1 MAEDI
6 ITFVFDDNVNG
17 EVYLTSGQY
26 TSASSDTPA
35 STVFESR
42 IVGSVEMT
50 RSISTH
56 FWGGKPRGTVGFS
69 AIKVANGDGR
79 FDYMVGVSMRD
90 TPFVLKIGKNNS
102 TYAAMTTVATGIID
116 RVEFNDEDYMMV
128 YVKGKV
134 AKLDRSAQTST
145 YPSTVANKSLQG
157 AVRPLSFGELFQVP
171 LLQPSPLGY
180 GDYDLHEND
189 NWLGITSFYD
199 QGAPI
204 SEAGVKRSTDS
215 TVFGVSRITQPA
227 NISKQC
233 ADLIGAFR
241 TNSTPINE
249 TFTALTNWTET
260 NGGVGGRDA
269 SISSSQ
275 LSMVN
280 TAGGADLTLQHNT
293 TVSLTDSQYAYFEF
307 TVVSHSGTPSSESAK
322 LELRAGGVSHA
333 VITAAGKY
341 RGIVKNNAS
350 TTFAFVAMNGCNCTT
365 IIDNFSVKV
374 VTPLSTL
381 SDYVEYFATTGTATL
396 TGKGPLVTADIG
408 SSVASLSSS
417 LGYKFS
423 NYVNTGKSIA
433 ELLDEAAISIGGF
446 WYEDRLGLLQF
457 KQLLAPTGT
466 PVAEFT
472 EYDIITGMS
481 VTIYQAEGL
490 SDTISARRNYS
501 PYNEGDLAG
510 FLRFVSLST
519 ELSVRRDSD
528 VAVGTTGYT
537 YTITGTGGVLGT
549 ADFPGG
555 KYYWEVTPSPVTG
568 ATAHHVGTNAAA
580 QGVATVPGSSNG
592 SIAYRNDGQALNNG
606 SAGAYGNSY
615 TTNDNIA
622 VIRDSTMSMAGAQM
636 RSNRQWFNKNG
647 VTQNSGSVVNETGF
661 LVAASGTTAFGCIAV
676 GANATS
682 NGGSVNL
689 GQSAFAYTIPDDYIA
704 PAWLFSILQKE
715 YRYTYTSSIALANDY
730 AQALAAPQIGLSGSP
745 DRPKYGT
752 GTILSMSLHARTE
765 QDRWNTLFQ
774 SLRIKPSFSVIMT
787 GYDALTLE
795 PGDLIQVTYG
805 RYEFSAGVLMRIT
818 SISGDILGG
827 TVKLDCWR

>member
-1 MAEDI
+1 MKQDI
-6 ITFVFDDNVNG
+6 ITLSFDDDITG
-17 EVYLTSGQY
+17 TVYLS
-26 TSASSDTPA
+26 SAPYSTAAADSPALTP
-35 STVFESR
+35 FNPR
-42 IVGSVEMT
+42 ITGSVEMT

-56 FWGGKPRGTVGFS
+56 FWNGKPRGTVGFS
-69 AIKVANGDGR
+69 AIKVANGDGA
-79 FDYMVGVSMRD
+79 FDYLVGVTLRD
-90 TPFVLKIGKNNS
+90 YEFTLKIGKS
-102 TYAAMTTVATGIID
+102 TDAWSTFTTVATGLID
-116 RVEFNDEDYMMV
+116 RIEFTDDDYMTIYLRGRSV
-128 YVKGKV
+128 L
-134 AKLDRSAQTST
+134 LDRSAQTST

-171 LLQPSPLGY
+171 LLQPSPFGY

-204 SEAGVKRSTDS
+204 SESGVKRSTDS
-215 TVFGVSRITQPA
+215 AVFGVSRITQPA

-249 TFTALTNWTET
+249 TFAALTNWTET

-269 SISSSQ
+269 SISSNQ

-322 LELRAGGVSHA
+322 LELRAGGASHA

-381 SDYVEYFATTGTATL
+381 ADYVEYFATSGSATL
-396 TGKGPLVTADIG
+396 TGKGPLATANIG

-417 LGYKFS
+417 LGYAFS

-433 ELLDEAAISIGGF
+433 DLLDEAAIAIGGF

-457 KQLLAPTGT
+457 RQLLAPTGS
-466 PVAEFT
+466 PVASFT
-472 EYDIITGMS
+472 DYDILPGMS
-481 VTIYQAEGL
+481 IAFDTAEGL
-490 SDTISARRNYS
+490 SNTISARRNYS
-501 PYNEGDLAG
+501 PYDESDLAG
-510 FLRFVSLST
+510 FLKFVSLST
-519 ELSVRRDSD
+519 ELSVRRDVD
-528 VAVGTTGYT
+528 VAVGSTGYT
-537 YTITGTGGVLGT
+537 YTVTGTGSVLGT

-555 KYYWEVTPSPVTG
+555 KYYWEVTPNPVTG

-622 VIRDSTMSMAGAQM
+622 VIRDSTMSMAGARM

-715 YRYTYTSSIALANDY
+715 YRYTYTSSTALSQDY
-730 AQALAAPQIGLSGSP
+730 TAALAAADTDSGDAS
-745 DRPKYGT
+745 RPRYGV
-752 GTILSMSLHARTE
+752 GTILSKSLHARTE
-765 QDRWNTLFQ
+765 QDRWNTM
-774 SLRIKPSFSVIMT
+774 FSVSRFKVAFSVAMS
-787 GYDALTLE
+787 GYTALTLD
-795 PGDLIQVTYG
+795 PGDLIQVDRG
-805 RYEFSAGVLMRIT
+805 RFGLTAALMRII
-818 SISGDILGG
+818 SISGDVLGG
-827 TVKLDCWR
+827 EIKLTCWR